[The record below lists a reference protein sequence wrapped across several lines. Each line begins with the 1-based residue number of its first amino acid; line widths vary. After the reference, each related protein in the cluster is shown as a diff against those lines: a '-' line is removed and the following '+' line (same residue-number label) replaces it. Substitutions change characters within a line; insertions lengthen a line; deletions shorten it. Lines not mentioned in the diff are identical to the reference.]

1 MKLFRFNSADKNKSA
16 YIYASDYNPFGQ
28 SMACAKLSDTSTLLV
43 SDISPALS
51 KLLNINAI
59 SSVSLRTLFPNH
71 ITNITD
77 AITKANANMSSSVT
91 VFGAYDLAIKLV
103 LTFLKQQQQVWMVAS
118 ELVEE
123 SVAEQ
128 ANQGLGLSGKQQTNA
143 ELLSRFDGMA
153 VCELNYSGTISN
165 ASSELAKIL
174 GSSVEAIDGR
184 CFIEFLDVNATDRYG
199 DVLDLQN
206 AVTQKR
212 QSGALAITGSD
223 GQRRWIQ
230 VELQPVEDSDKPYAL
245 LIASDISEQKERQ
258 ANAESQ
264 IDAILKSQA
273 VIEFTLDGT
282 IIRAND
288 NFLYALGYRLE
299 DIEGKHHRIF
309 CEPSYVNSSEYSRF
323 WAKLAAGEFFSGE
336 FCRYTKDNQAIW
348 IQATYNPIFDAAGKP
363 IKVVKYA
370 TDITEQKQRN
380 AFFESQIDAIRKSN
394 AVIEFNLDGKI
405 LDANDAFLSVM
416 GYSIEDIRDQY
427 HKIFVDPEYSRSE
440 EYKTFWETLRSGQ
453 FLTGEYKRIARG
465 GREVFINASYNPIFD
480 LSGKPVRVIKYA
492 TDVSAR
498 VKTVNMVEKA
508 LSELA
513 RGNLDIHISETF
525 DIAFEP
531 LREAV
536 NTTAQRLVDTI
547 NGITL
552 AAEGVR
558 GSASDIEQGN
568 RDLSARTEQQASS
581 LEETSASLTE
591 MASNVKESSSN
602 VNNALD
608 SARKMIDMAQDS
620 KVTIADTISA
630 MDAIKKSSEE
640 VQKIVNSID
649 GIAFQTNLL
658 ALNAAVEAAR
668 AGEHGRGF
676 NVVASEVRVLAQRSA
691 NAAKEIKALVEK
703 SAGTVGEGI
712 KLVEASGEAFNNMNE
727 LIENMNRLMEDIS
740 TAATEQATG
749 INEISTAVNEMD
761 HVTQQNAALVE
772 ESTAASD
779 QLVQEASTVSDLL
792 SFFRV
797 PQIATRH

>member
-1 MKLFRFNSADKNKSA
+1 MKLFRFNSADKNKSGSVNA
-16 YIYASDYNPFGQ
+16 PDFNPFGQ
-28 SMACAKLSDTSTLLV
+28 STASGKLSDTRTLLV
-43 SDISPALS
+43 SDISPSLS
-51 KLLNINAI
+51 QLLNISAI
-59 SSVSLRTLFPNH
+59 TSVSLRTLFPNH

-77 AITKANANMSSSVT
+77 AIAKANANTSSSVT
-91 VFGAYDLAIKLV
+91 VIGASYLANKLV

-123 SVAEQ
+123 SVSEQ
-128 ANQGLGLSGKQQTNA
+128 ANQGLDSSGKQQSNA
-143 ELLSRFDGMA
+143 ELLSRYDGMA
-153 VCELNYSGTISN
+153 VCELDQSGTISN
-165 ASSELAKIL
+165 ASSAFAKLL
-174 GSSVEAIDGR
+174 GSSKEAIDGKR
-184 CFIEFLDVNATDRYG
+184 MLEFVDVKATEHYG
-199 DVLDLQN
+199 DVLSLQN
-206 AVTQKR
+206 VAMQKR
-212 QSGALAITGSD
+212 QSGALAISGSD
-223 GQRRWIQ
+223 GQRRWLQ
-230 VELQPVEDSDKPYAL
+230 VELQPVDDSDKPYAL
-245 LIASDISEQKERQ
+245 LIASDISTQKERQ
-258 ANAESQ
+258 TNAESQ

-288 NFLYALGYRLE
+288 NFLNALGYRLE
-299 DIEGKHHRIF
+299 EIEGKHHRIF
-309 CEPSYVNSSEYSRF
+309 CEPSYVNSSEYRRF
-323 WAKLAAGEFFSGE
+323 WETLAAGEFFSGE
-336 FCRYTKDNQAIW
+336 FCRYTKDNQAVW

-394 AVIEFNLDGKI
+394 AVIEFDLDGKI

-416 GYSIEDIRDQY
+416 GYSIDDIRGQH
-427 HKIFVDPEYSRSE
+427 HKIFVDTDYSRSE
-440 EYKTFWETLRSGQ
+440 DYKTFWKTLRGGQ
-453 FLTGEYKRIARG
+453 FLAGEYKRIARG

-480 LSGKPVRVIKYA
+480 SSGKPVRVIKYA
-492 TDVSAR
+492 TDVTAR
-498 VKTVNMVEKA
+498 VQTVNTVEKA

-513 RGNLDIHISETF
+513 QGNLDIHIRDTF

-536 NTTAQRLVDTI
+536 NRTAQRLVDTI

-552 AAEGVR
+552 AADGVR

-591 MASNVKESSSN
+591 MASNVKESSAN
-602 VNNALD
+602 VNDALD

-620 KVTIADTISA
+620 KVTIAETISA

-668 AGEHGRGF
+668 AAEHGRGF

-712 KLVEASGEAFNNMNE
+712 KLVEASGEAFNSMNE
-727 LIENMNRLMEDIS
+727 LIDTMNRHMEDIS
-740 TAATEQATG
+740 NAATEQATG

-797 PQIATRH
+797 PQNGTRH